1 MVRDGTRTFVPGGKP
16 LLRLRRGIRSIFLF
30 ALLALPAAGA
40 VAPAQAA
47 MEDSALCRDA
57 IAGAE
62 AGYDIP
68 SQLLMAVA
76 LVETGRWD
84 EATQRVVPWPWTV
97 YAQGKGRYFSTAA
110 QAAAEVERLRAAG
123 VRNIDVGCMQVNLHY
138 HPDAFADLD
147 AAFDPASNV
156 AYAATFLADLYAAK
170 RSWAGAVAFYHS
182 ATPQYAKPYRK
193 KVIEAW
199 NDERRRVAEEK
210 RQRRIE
216 TLKAERE
223 ERAREAAARDS

>member
-1 MVRDGTRTFVPGGKP
+1 M
-16 LLRLRRGIRSIFLF
+16 LRLPFGIRSIIVF
-30 ALLALPAAGA
+30 ALLALLAPLAAVPAR
-40 VAPAQAA
+40 AA

-62 AGYDIP
+62 SGYDIP

-84 EATQRVVPWPWTV
+84 EAAQRVVPWPWTV
-97 YAQGKGRYFSTAA
+97 YAQGKGYYFTTAA
-110 QAAAEVERLRAAG
+110 QAAAEVERLRALG
-123 VRNIDVGCMQVNLHY
+123 VRNIDVGCMQVNLYY
-138 HPDAFADLD
+138 HSNAFPDLD
-147 AAFDPASNV
+147 AAFDPTSNV
-156 AYAATFLADLYAAK
+156 AYAAGFLVDLYAAK
-170 RSWAGAVAFYHS
+170 RSWAGAVALYHS
-182 ATPQYAKPYRK
+182 TTPKYAKPYRK
-193 KVIEAW
+193 KVIKAW
-199 NDERRRVAEEK
+199 NDERRRAAEEK